1 MSELRTRFGRPLR
14 LAIVGGGPG
23 AWIGEMHRTAA
34 ELDGHWR
41 VVGGVFSSD
50 ASRSRSG
57 GVALGFDAAR
67 SYGDVAELEW
77 MATLL
82 SDALS
87 GQNP

>member
-41 VVGGVFSSD
+41 VVGVHGAITIS
-50 ASRSRSG
+50 
-57 GVALGFDAAR
+57 
-67 SYGDVAELEW
+67 
-77 MATLL
+77 
-82 SDALS
+82 
-87 GQNP
+87 